1 MDYLY
6 MGAQIRSRRR
16 ELGRTQEWLAE
27 RANVS
32 TSFIGHIE
40 RGSRKASL
48 ETLAKI
54 SLALGVKM
62 DMLALP
68 PHDGQALDGYT
79 EEQLSRA
86 RKLLTIALEM
96 SRT

>member
-1 MDYLY
+1 MDYQY
-6 MGAQIRSRRR
+6 MGAQIRKRRR

-27 RANVS
+27 KANVS
-32 TSFIGHIE
+32 ASFIGHIE

-68 PHDGQALDGYT
+68 PHDGQTLDGYT

-86 RKLLTIALEM
+86 RKLLIIAIEL